1 MKPYTTYTRGSYPA
15 PVKEAIILAGGLGTR
30 LRESVPDLP
39 KCMAPVAGRPFLFHV
54 INHLRN
60 EGIERIIFSL
70 GYKHEVIEAWLRE
83 AFPAIDMEI
92 VIEEE
97 PLGTAHAILC
107 AGDFL
112 EGNLIVAF
120 ADTLFRSEFK
130 IDASKDGIIWVQKV
144 DNPSAFGVVKL
155 DKDGVITEFVEKPK
169 DFVSD
174 LAIIGIYYFK
184 DGVYLRK
191 EMQYL
196 IDKGIKQK
204 GEYWLTDAMENMK
217 AKGTRFY
224 KGEVIEWLDCGNKD
238 ATVYTNQRVLEFI
251 KDGNN
256 VSSKAVMENSVVLH
270 PCYIEDDV
278 IIKNSVIGP
287 HVSIGKGTVIE
298 NCVVKNSIIQGKTT
312 LKNKLIAN
320 SMIGNSVRIE
330 GKMDDFSIG
339 DHNVLLD

>member
-1 MKPYTTYTRGSYPA
+1 MR
-15 PVKEAIILAGGLGTR
+15 IIIPMAGWGTR
-30 LRESVPDLP
+30 LRPHTLTVPKPMLPIAGKPIVQRLVEDLV
-39 KCMAPVAGRPFLFHV
+39 KSTVEKVEDIVFVIRQDFGKAVEEKLLQVAQDCGSKGHIR
-54 INHLRN
+54 
-60 EGIERIIFSL
+60 
-70 GYKHEVIEAWLRE
+70 YQ
-83 AFPAIDMEI
+83 
-92 VIEEE
+92 EE

-196 IDKGIKQK
+196 IDNGIKQK

-217 AKGTRFY
+217 AKGTKFY

-256 VSSKAVMENSVVLH
+256 VSGKAVMENAVVLH
-270 PCYIEDDV
+270 PCYIEEDV
-278 IIKNSVIGP
+278 VIKNSVVGP
-287 HVSIGKGTVIE
+287 HVSIGKGTIIE